1 MGIYPRTEIEC
12 GRFWSSWVLFLY
24 SSNWSGLTHIL
35 PLRLLWLVS
44 TTLLQ
49 VPLPSWLWYH
59 CRRNLGWRNEWIWKD
74 EFGASSVFNISWQ
87 GGLAPKDLGF
97 VTILVICTK
106 TMSWIANTCQ
116 NNVFVVNLQIRA
128 WLKNWRHFLRSPK
141 ACQFL
146 PLFNIHQH

>member
-1 MGIYPRTEIEC
+1 MC
-12 GRFWSSWVLFLY
+12 DWVWALLEQLALFLY

-74 EFGASSVFNISWQ
+74 EFGAGSVFNISWQ

-106 TMSWIANTCQ
+106 TMSWIANTRQ
-116 NNVFVVNLQIRA
+116 NNVFVLNLQIRA

-146 PLFNIHQH
+146 PLFNIHLH